1 VEHNGNWVQTTY
13 QRGRDLVHIL
23 KIIGGLDVSLTRER
37 WILHWSVGHRLGG
50 QAMDGLVGEGVVGL
64 VSFTIGKL
72 HTLCR
77 NRGCTRAIGITF
89 FFHF

>member
-1 VEHNGNWVQTTY
+1 M
-13 QRGRDLVHIL
+13 HIL
-23 KIIGGLDVSLTRER
+23 KIIGGLYVRLTRER

-72 HTLCR
+72 HTEQNSSYLSIFEEFGVHE
-77 NRGCTRAIGITF
+77 NLM
-89 FFHF
+89 